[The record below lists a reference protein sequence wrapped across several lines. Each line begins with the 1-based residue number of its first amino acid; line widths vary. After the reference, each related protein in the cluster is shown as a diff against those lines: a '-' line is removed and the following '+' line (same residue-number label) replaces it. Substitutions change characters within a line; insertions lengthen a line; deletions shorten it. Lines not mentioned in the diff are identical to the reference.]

1 MTCRQSADHTRRRRM
16 ISIDIRKGP
25 PVTTVQQR
33 PFWQHK
39 TLREMTTAEWESLC
53 DGCGRCCLV
62 KLEDEDTGEI
72 HNTSLSCELLNT
84 GTCRCTDYANRHA
97 RVDDCVKLDADNVAE
112 LKWLPASCAYRAISE
127 GRGLAW
133 WHPLVSGSPETV
145 AEAGIS
151 VAGQVETEADIDEDD
166 MPDYIKKWLD
176 W

>member
-1 MTCRQSADHTRRRRM
+1 MTTD
-16 ISIDIRKGP
+16 
-25 PVTTVQQR
+25 QQK
-33 PFWQHK
+33 PFWQRK
-39 TLREMTTAEWESLC
+39 TLREMTAAEWESLC

-97 RVDDCVKLDADNVAE
+97 RVDDCVKLSADNVTE
-112 LKWLPASCAYRAISE
+112 LKWLPASCAYRTIAE
-127 GRGLAW
+127 GRDLAW
-133 WHPLVSGSPETV
+133 WHPLVSGTPETV

-151 VAGQVETEADIDEDD
+151 IAGQVETEAGIDEDD
-166 MPDYIKKWLD
+166 MPGYIKKWLH